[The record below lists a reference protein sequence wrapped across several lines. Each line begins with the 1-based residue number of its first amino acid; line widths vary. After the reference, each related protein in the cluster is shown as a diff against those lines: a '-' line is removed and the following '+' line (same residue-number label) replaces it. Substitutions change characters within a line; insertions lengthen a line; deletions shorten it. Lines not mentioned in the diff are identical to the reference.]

1 MVSFPEHIFAYRIKF
16 DIIVIMFL
24 RSLCAV
30 GYQHYTLHD
39 LTHVYMC
46 AVAMLMTYLLL
57 ISQISEEKKKTPQ
70 SCYHTNNTKAMKLFV
85 EKKKHNT
92 AKSNKV
98 SCMENYFMR
107 VCVCNFFYILF
118 SMRLCAT

>member
-57 ISQISEEKKKTPQ
+57 ISQISEEKKK
-70 SCYHTNNTKAMKLFV
+70 NTSKLLP
-85 EKKKHNT
+85 
-92 AKSNKV
+92 
-98 SCMENYFMR
+98 YQ
-107 VCVCNFFYILF
+107 
-118 SMRLCAT
+118 